1 MRKRTEQSLQAAI
14 KTLRKSISRHQFYI
28 QVSGTEYE
36 VAQRPAKTL
45 EGPGT
50 CGTGQILQDGKCGES
65 PCSWPQ
71 TLTPDTGNLVN
82 SSGHPGKTDMWQGRR
97 EWSAKEESVGLAV
110 IIAIWRTRPLL
121 WCWARHGLLTVTLEE
136 GTGQQSH
143 RSEACVPRDRT
154 GLALVCSVVQEKE
167 VV

>member
-28 QVSGTEYE
+28 QISGTEYE

-71 TLTPDTGNLVN
+71 TLTPDTGNLGN
-82 SSGHPGKTDMWQGRR
+82 SSGHTGKTDISRDGGNGLPRR
-97 EWSAKEESVGLAV
+97 RV
-110 IIAIWRTRPLL
+110 
-121 WCWARHGLLTVTLEE
+121 
-136 GTGQQSH
+136 
-143 RSEACVPRDRT
+143 
-154 GLALVCSVVQEKE
+154 
-167 VV
+167 